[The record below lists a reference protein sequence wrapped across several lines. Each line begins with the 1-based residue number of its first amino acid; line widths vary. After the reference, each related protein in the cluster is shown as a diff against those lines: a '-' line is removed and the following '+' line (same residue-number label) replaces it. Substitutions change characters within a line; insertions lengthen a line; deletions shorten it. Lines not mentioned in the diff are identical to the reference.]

1 MLKSK
6 NFRFWFLIFAIQ
18 IFIACLIPTAVLLLV
33 PSADMPVSL
42 EVAGLSISNVDISEA
57 KGILTRHFREI
68 IEKGELIFESDGKQ
82 EKISYTD
89 FEVQIEMGSTFKQIE
104 KGQYKNRYFQ
114 MIGKTP
120 EYEEE
125 YIPEIYYNEA
135 KLKSIII
142 KIEDFFFQKA
152 IKAGLMLL
160 DGNVRVS
167 AHQNGRKL
175 NTEKTLDY
183 IKEQLT
189 TDPSQKIVISEEAV
203 PGLFDV
209 IEPEYTTDELNEF
222 TQVYAKEQGV
232 LPAETAES
240 FKNIIAR
247 EGCYIIG
254 SGQTVSFLED
264 MPSISE
270 LKDLNM
276 LLASALYKAVLPFE
290 DIKVTWRKPSA
301 QPIPEVEAGFEVSLE
316 DDGDLKFLNDSDYA
330 IAIIFQVN
338 DNNEW
343 TMAVAGKPGL
353 KAGEIKTEKTKIIPP
368 VIYSQDNTL
377 PEKEQKVVEP
387 GKDGLSV
394 RVYRIINGES
404 AMLYED
410 VYPPVEKVIAIGSG
424 VKKADIIK

>member
-1 MLKSK
+1 M
-6 NFRFWFLIFAIQ
+6 
-18 IFIACLIPTAVLLLV
+18 
-33 PSADMPVSL
+33 
-42 EVAGLSISNVDISEA
+42 
-57 KGILTRHFREI
+57 
-68 IEKGELIFESDGKQ
+68 
-82 EKISYTD
+82 
-89 FEVQIEMGSTFKQIE
+89 
-104 KGQYKNRYFQ
+104 
-114 MIGKTP
+114 
-120 EYEEE
+120 
-125 YIPEIYYNEA
+125 
-135 KLKSIII
+135 
-142 KIEDFFFQKA
+142 
-152 IKAGLMLL
+152 
-160 DGNVRVS
+160 
-167 AHQNGRKL
+167 
-175 NTEKTLDY
+175 
-183 IKEQLT
+183 
-189 TDPSQKIVISEEAV
+189 
-203 PGLFDV
+203 

-377 PEKEQKVVEP
+377 PEKEQKWLNRV
-387 GKDGLSV
+387 KMDYLW
-394 RVYRIINGES
+394 VYRIINGES

-424 VKKADIIK
+424 VKKPIS